1 MKFQLTDEQRDE
13 LKKKL
18 EELRAALVASI
29 EERRGEER
37 HITHDVGDEM
47 DEASLEGT
55 AAMTSKLLE
64 RDVQQLGQI
73 DRALHKMREGTYG
86 LCEGTGLPIG
96 YARLKLY
103 PWARFSAE
111 HQEEVARAQ
120 RSGVGV

>member
-1 MKFQLTDEQRDE
+1 MAVALADRRRESEAHARSA
-13 LKKKL
+13 LMHL
-18 EELRAALVASI
+18 ETGKYPAA
-29 EERRGEER
+29 RRE
-37 HITHDVGDEM
+37 
-47 DEASLEGT
+47 
-55 AAMTSKLLE
+55 
-64 RDVQQLGQI
+64 I
-73 DRALHKMREGTYG
+73 DRALAKMTEESYG